1 MSSETPIILDL
12 GKKKR
17 KVIKA
22 LKRGRGRL
30 VDEVAQTL
38 QEVRMG
44 LSPEEAQGK
53 EFVPIV
59 LIYRRKQK
67 KRRGLGGLL

>member
-1 MSSETPIILDL
+1 MASDTPIILDL
-12 GKKKR
+12 GKKRR

-38 QEVRMG
+38 QEVRLG
-44 LSPEEAQGK
+44 LSPEEAKGK

-59 LIYRRKQK
+59 LIYRQRQ
-67 KRRGLGGLL
+67 KRRRGMGGLF

>member
-1 MSSETPIILDL
+1 MSSDTPIILDL
-12 GKKKR
+12 GKKRR

-30 VDEVAQTL
+30 MDEVAQTL

-44 LSPEEAQGK
+44 LTPEESQGK

-59 LIYRRKQK
+59 MIYRRRQRKGK
-67 KRRGLGGLL
+67 GLGRLF